1 MLCFGDQEIVK
12 GKIPQTTKSG
22 FATHLFAQLH
32 SIAWWKR
39 AGTEPHLTN
48 HCLRSTSVTLLS
60 DHDCETR
67 HIKYTTGLY
76 ADQAVDSF
84 IERSSMEEQQKM
96 PLVLS
101 HFIGNTS
108 SVHGKGNEIQQQCRP
123 IPDEFPHHAPGRA
136 VLLENN
142 FSKSAT
148 SVSPLFLQLQRK
160 SPQLLHFSM
169 SLNFEHLRTLQ

>member
-1 MLCFGDQEIVK
+1 
-12 GKIPQTTKSG
+12 
-22 FATHLFAQLH
+22 
-32 SIAWWKR
+32 
-39 AGTEPHLTN
+39 
-48 HCLRSTSVTLLS
+48 
-60 DHDCETR
+60 
-67 HIKYTTGLY
+67 
-76 ADQAVDSF
+76 
-84 IERSSMEEQQKM
+84 MEEQQKM

-148 SVSPLFLQLQRK
+148 SVSHGDQKSFPHYFYNYSVNLHNYYTSRWVWTLNTCEHCSKVFTRPKQPVKLRVPYSHFGCNSLPFDFSFNCSRDSADIMWSRHLAPGSLSGRFLNLKCQKCLLFILK
-160 SPQLLHFSM
+160 TFK
-169 SLNFEHLRTLQ
+169 NDEE